1 MAWPKLRKSQATD
14 REETQPKKALPP
26 AIHQRLKRL
35 ARKLDELPAKD
46 ELRIRQAR
54 ELEERQRS
62 AGAELH
68 QLCRGLVAALNS
80 MLDNLEIEITPA
92 SYNAGLLDSPSGL
105 LIQINASGRIV
116 QLAIHAREPEISSE
130 HFRTPYILQGA
141 IRWFNQEFLERQEIQ
156 EMQIFYCIDSSG
168 GSWRYY
174 DPRARKTATVDE
186 DYIAGVLDQLL

>member
-14 REETQPKKALPP
+14 REETKPKKALPS
-26 AIHQRLKRL
+26 AIHQRLNRL

-46 ELRIRQAR
+46 ELRMRQAR
-54 ELEERQRS
+54 ELEEKQRS

-68 QLCRGLVAALNS
+68 QLCRCLVDALNS
-80 MLDNLEIEITPA
+80 ILDNLKIEITPV
-92 SYNAGLLDSPSGL
+92 SYNAGMLDSPAGL

-116 QLAIHAREPEISSE
+116 QLAIHAREPEVSSE
-130 HFRTPYILQGA
+130 HFRTPYILRGA

-156 EMQIFYCIDSSG
+156 ENQIFYCIDAYG

-174 DPRARKTATVDE
+174 DLRTRKTAAVDE
-186 DYIAGVLDQLL
+186 DFIAGTLEQLL